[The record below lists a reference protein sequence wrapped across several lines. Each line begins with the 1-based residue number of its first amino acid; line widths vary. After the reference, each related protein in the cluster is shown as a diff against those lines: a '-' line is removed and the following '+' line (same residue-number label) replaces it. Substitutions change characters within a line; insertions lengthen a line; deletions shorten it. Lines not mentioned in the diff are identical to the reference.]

1 MEQRRATVLI
11 VDDDEINRD
20 ILRSFLEGDY
30 DILEASDGQEAL
42 DVLTA
47 HTDEIEG
54 ILLDLVMPRMDGFAF
69 MERYGREERW
79 QNIPVLIAAGDERLQ
94 TENKCLEAG
103 AWDFLRKPFNPATV
117 NLRLK
122 NSISRRRLAEM
133 QRRRVKDTF
142 SRYMEPAVVEALLR
156 DGVTDEDFRGK
167 SMEVAVLFVDI
178 RGFTSL
184 SEQLEAE
191 KVVEILN
198 RFLTLTSDA
207 IQSNGG
213 TLDKFI
219 GDCTMAFWGAPLP
232 CKDKAYLACR
242 AAMDMLEKAPEFAAY
257 TRGIYGQDVAFS
269 VGIHMGTAVVG
280 SFGAPNRKDYTAI
293 GDTVNTASRL
303 ESIAPPGKIYISKAV
318 AEHLGGRAEV
328 TSLGRD
334 IQLKGKKGS
343 FEVLVLNQLW
353 REEDSH
359 G

>member
-1 MEQRRATVLI
+1 MKQRPTILI

-20 ILRSFLEGDY
+20 ILKVSLEQDY
-30 DILEASDGQEAL
+30 DILEAADGQEAL
-42 DVLTA
+42 EVLSA
-47 HTDEIEG
+47 HTDEIEA

-69 MERYGREERW
+69 MECYGREERW
-79 QNIPVLIAAGDERLQ
+79 QNIPVLIASGDERLQ
-94 TENKCLEAG
+94 MENKCLEAG

-133 QRRRVKDTF
+133 QRQRVMDTF
-142 SRYMEPAVVEALLR
+142 SRYMEPSVVEALLR

-167 SMEVAVLFVDI
+167 STEIAVLFVDI

-198 RFLTLTSDA
+198 RFLTLTSSA
-207 IQSNGG
+207 IQKNAG

-232 CKDKAYLACR
+232 CEDKAYRACR
-242 AAMDMLEKAPEFAAY
+242 AAMDMIEKATDFAAY
-257 TRGIYGQDVAFS
+257 ARELYGQDVLFS
-269 VGIHMGTAVVG
+269 VGIHIGPAVVG
-280 SFGAPNRKDYTAI
+280 SFGAPDRKDYTAI

-303 ESIAPPGKIYISKAV
+303 ESIAPPGMIYISKEV
-318 AEHLGGRAEV
+318 ADRLGTRADV
-328 TSLGRD
+328 TSLGSD
-334 IQLKGKKGS
+334 IHLKGKKEG
-343 FEVLVLNQLW
+343 FEVLILNHLLG
-353 REEDSH
+353 EET
-359 G
+359 

>member
-1 MEQRRATVLI
+1 MEQRATVLI

-20 ILRSFLEGDY
+20 ILRSFLERDY

-42 DVLTA
+42 EVLSA
-47 HTDEIEG
+47 HTEEIEG
-54 ILLDLVMPRMDGFAF
+54 ILLDLVMPRMDGYAF
-69 MERYGREERW
+69 MERYNREERW
-79 QNIPVLIAAGDERLQ
+79 RNIPVLIASGDERLQ
-94 TENKCLEAG
+94 TENRCLEAG

-122 NSISRRRLAEM
+122 NSISRRRLSEM
-133 QRRRVKDTF
+133 QRQRVKDTF

-167 SMEVAVLFVDI
+167 STEIAVLFVDI

-198 RFLTLTSDA
+198 RFLTLTSSA

-219 GDCTMAFWGAPLP
+219 GDCTMALWGAPLP
-232 CKDKAYLACR
+232 CGDKAYRACR
-242 AAMDMLEKAPEFAAY
+242 AAMEMMEQAGSFGAY
-257 TRGIYGQDVAFS
+257 AKERYGREVAFS

-280 SFGAPNRKDYTAI
+280 SFGAPDRKDYTAI

-303 ESIAPPGKIYISKAV
+303 ESIAPPGTVYISKEV
-318 AEHLGGRAEV
+318 ADRLGTRAKV
-328 TSLGRD
+328 RSLGRD
-334 IQLKGKKGS
+334 IHLKGKKEN
-343 FEVLVLNQLW
+343 FEVLVLERL
-353 REEDSH
+353 REEERQ

>member
-1 MEQRRATVLI
+1 MEQQRATVLV

-42 DVLTA
+42 EVLSA

-54 ILLDLVMPRMDGFAF
+54 ILLDLVMPRMDGLAF
-69 MERYGREERW
+69 MERYNREERW
-79 QNIPVLIAAGDERLQ
+79 RNIPVLISAGDERLY

-133 QRRRVKDTF
+133 QRQRVKDTF

-232 CKDKAYLACR
+232 CEDKAYRACR
-242 AAMDMLEKAPEFAAY
+242 AAMAMLEKAPEFGAY
-257 TRGIYGQDVAFS
+257 TKELYGRDVAFS

-280 SFGAPNRKDYTAI
+280 SFGAPDRKDYTAI

-303 ESIAPPGKIYISKAV
+303 ESIAPPGKVYISKEV
-318 AEHLGGRAEV
+318 ADHLGERAEV

-334 IQLKGKKGS
+334 IQLKGKKEN
-343 FEVLVLNQLW
+343 FEILVLNKLR
-353 REEDSH
+353 REENGH

>member
-1 MEQRRATVLI
+1 MEQRATILI

-20 ILRSFLEGDY
+20 ILRSTLERDY
-30 DILEASDGQEAL
+30 DILEAADGQEAL
-42 DVLTA
+42 EVLSA

-54 ILLDLVMPRMDGFAF
+54 ILLDLVMPRMDGYAF
-69 MERYGREERW
+69 MERYNQEERW
-79 QNIPVLIAAGDERLQ
+79 RNIPVLISSGDERLQ

-117 NLRLK
+117 SLRLK
-122 NSISRRRLAEM
+122 NNISRRRLAEM
-133 QRRRVKDTF
+133 QRRRVMETF
-142 SRYMEPAVVEALLR
+142 SRYMEPAVVEVLLR

-167 SMEVAVLFVDI
+167 STEVAVLFVDI

-184 SEQLEAE
+184 SEQLETE

-198 RFLTLTSDA
+198 RFLTLTSSA

-232 CKDKAYLACR
+232 CEDKAYRACR
-242 AAMDMLEKAPEFAAY
+242 AAMDMMEQARDFGAY
-257 TRGIYGQDVAFS
+257 ARGIYGQDVAFS

-280 SFGAPNRKDYTAI
+280 SFGAPDRKDYTAI

-303 ESIAPPGKIYISKAV
+303 ESIAPPGEIYISKEV
-318 AEHLGGRAEV
+318 ADHLGARAEV

-334 IQLKGKKGS
+334 IRLKGKKEG
-343 FEVLVLNQLW
+343 FEVLVLNKLYGEE
-353 REEDSH
+353 REP
-359 G
+359 